1 MVFVSSN
8 SSSNSPS
15 SLKSGDIILKIN
27 KESTIGM
34 TIDDAV
40 AIMRGKVGTPIDL
53 TIVRKGE
60 IKPLPIHIVRG
71 IISIQSVYARS
82 IGKDTLYIRVTSF
95 DQKVAQDVTKA
106 INDKREMT
114 KGIVLDLRET
124 ATIEATLNES
134 LKNRP
139 LLDVVVLLS
148 SITGENPELE
158 WPIEENVIR
167 TNVLGWSAVALW
179 AARHFERQGKGH
191 LVGITSLAKYLA
203 SVNPSYIASKAFE
216 GKLLDGLRLRL
227 EPKGIWVTEILPG
240 FVETP
245 MIARQKRKFWAISAE
260 KAAHCI
266 LGSIEKKKRRAVIS
280 KRWKIFRLL
289 APHISARLQLKIFKL

>member
-1 MVFVSSN
+1 MQHFLIVGCT
-8 SSSNSPS
+8 
-15 SLKSGDIILKIN
+15 SG
-27 KESTIGM
+27 
-34 TIDDAV
+34 
-40 AIMRGKVGTPIDL
+40 
-53 TIVRKGE
+53 
-60 IKPLPIHIVRG
+60 
-71 IISIQSVYARS
+71 
-82 IGKDTLYIRVTSF
+82 IGKALTNKLLENGQMVTGVGRQQNMLRKFSEKF
-95 DQKVAQDVTKA
+95 PDRFSA
-106 INDKREMT
+106 
-114 KGIVLDLRET
+114 IVLDLRET

-139 LLDVVVLLS
+139 VIDVVVLLS

-158 WPIEENVIR
+158 WPLEENVIR

-179 AARHFERQGKGH
+179 AAHYFERQGKGH